1 MIHYID
7 SVVSV
12 HLLVLFHCYMQPERF
27 FFFLHLKFVDT

>member
-12 HLLVLFHCYMQPERF
+12 HLLVLFHCYMQSER
-27 FFFLHLKFVDT
+27 FLHLKFVDT